1 MLRKSACF
9 VRACDSALLRQY
21 FKIYGFVVIL
31 PVTARR
37 LAVVQGDEF
46 TGESQCPGFM
56 KARPSLSML
65 GRRSLRRPAVASQTQ
80 SLPRSLRLTVRQLR
94 NTNRGKTVYIATP
107 AARIAP
113 YLIYPVTDSVFRNGV
128 FGEVIGEYFVFSAV
142 DTAKSKHVP
151 SGLSGLHRKTS
162 DGGAMRRP

>member
-1 MLRKSACF
+1 MH
-9 VRACDSALLRQY
+9 
-21 FKIYGFVVIL
+21 
-31 PVTARR
+31 
-37 LAVVQGDEF
+37 
-46 TGESQCPGFM
+46 
-56 KARPSLSML
+56 
-65 GRRSLRRPAVASQTQ
+65 
-80 SLPRSLRLTVRQLR
+80 
-94 NTNRGKTVYIATP
+94 NTNGRKTAGIAIPT
-107 AARIAP
+107 ARIAP